1 MSTRLP
7 ADPTVL
13 IVDDEASILE
23 ALRKVLTKEGLN
35 VVTAKNGR
43 EALDVVRT
51 RPIHVMIT
59 DLRMPTMGGDDLLK
73 AVKAGQV
80 EGISFEEQ
88 LADAVASELLSRED
102 ADKLRTVKEMVS
114 EIIAVDDFDGETLR
128 LGAEVREEP
137 RQSNA
142 A

>member
-73 AVKAGQV
+73 AVKAVTPEV
-80 EGISFEEQ
+80 EVILMTAYGTVEVAVEAMKRGAYDFIS
-88 LADAVASELLSRED
+88 
-102 ADKLRTVKEMVS
+102 
-114 EIIAVDDFDGETLR
+114 
-128 LGAEVREEP
+128 
-137 RQSNA
+137 
-142 A
+142 